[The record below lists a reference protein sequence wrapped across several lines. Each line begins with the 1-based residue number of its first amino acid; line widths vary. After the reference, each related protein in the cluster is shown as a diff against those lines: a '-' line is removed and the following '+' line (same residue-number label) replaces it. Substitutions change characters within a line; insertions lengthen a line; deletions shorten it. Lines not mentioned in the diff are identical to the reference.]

1 MQADSWMSTQGGCR
15 QQRQMGQGCS
25 GGLETH
31 IAALGDG
38 YCYRILQRKRQQ
50 RRLPFLASTGVA
62 NQPPNLHH
70 PQGPDHEGRLW
81 LMIDNREAI
90 NASRTHGADVVA
102 RVVVSNVRALVALF
116 MEGSMA
122 GRRLLWR
129 LCVAHTRL
137 HVRTRPPHQPTLSLP
152 KKRWSTACAC

>member
-70 PQGPDHEGRLW
+70 PQGPDASGCLWAGRPAPPSQS
-81 LMIDNREAI
+81 DNDANRL
-90 NASRTHGADVVA
+90 A
-102 RVVVSNVRALVALF
+102 RVAGVVFA
-116 MEGSMA
+116 
-122 GRRLLWR
+122 
-129 LCVAHTRL
+129 
-137 HVRTRPPHQPTLSLP
+137 
-152 KKRWSTACAC
+152 